1 MKNEKAVQENKIL
14 ISYFPLVY
22 DDVMNQVVAQ
32 LQYVL
37 VIERSN

>member
-1 MKNEKAVQENKIL
+1 MKNEKEVQENKIL